1 MKKYSKNIQESL
13 KILGSALSGDRA
25 DQGILQE
32 MAQGNSS
39 SLDRYLT
46 ESIATTDL
54 LAAFSIA
61 TQEKVLAQYPDAPK
75 VWTKIAT
82 RKRLPD
88 FKEHKSREFLWDK
101 GLLLDENAGA
111 RIVPGALARIPEG
124 TEYPTFSFKTG
135 ETSVQLHKHGA
146 RLPFFW
152 EAVINGEWEYLGS
165 IPGRLLEFA
174 SQTEE
179 IEAFTQI
186 ADIDGP
192 RAAVF
197 PTVSTMVLNLE
208 NLSAAKTEVRS
219 RKVNGRAVRIP
230 RFALVV
236 APALEETARRLLA
249 ISSLEVT
256 DVNGTY
262 MTTTSNG
269 DVELVVADVLVDID
283 NSANVDTTWYLVPA
297 GGGDG
302 TRDSITVN
310 FLERHE
316 NPELRISGN
325 TGNYLG
331 GGAVPGL
338 EGSLLNDDAEYRV
351 RHVVT
356 GAVAHADA
364 MWAST
369 GTGL

>member
-1 MKKYSKNIQESL
+1 LNKKIQEAS
-13 KILGSALSGDRA
+13 KIIGSAIMGGDRA
-25 DQGILQE
+25 ARGMLQG
-32 MAQGNSS
+32 MAHGNDVSS
-39 SLDRYLT
+39 YLS
-46 ESIATTDL
+46 EAIATTDL
-54 LAAFSIA
+54 LAAFNIA
-61 TQEKVLAQYPDAPK
+61 TNEAVLAQYPDAPK
-75 VWTKIAT
+75 VWTKIAA

-88 FKEHKSREFLWDK
+88 FKEYREREFLWDK
-101 GLLLDENAGA
+101 GLLIDENAGA

-124 TEYPTFSFKTG
+124 TEYPTFSFSTG
-135 ETSVQLHKHGA
+135 QVSKQLHKHGA

-174 SQTEE
+174 SHTEE

-186 ADIDGP
+186 ADAAGP
-192 RAAVF
+192 RADVF
-197 PTVSTMVLNLE
+197 DTVSTMVLNLE

-219 RKVNGRAVRIP
+219 RKVNGRSVRIP

-236 APALEETARRLLA
+236 PPALEETARRLLA
-249 ISSLEVT
+249 ITSLEVT

-283 NSANVDTTWYLVPA
+283 TSANVDTTWYLVPV
-297 GGGDG
+297 GGSDG
-302 TRDSITVN
+302 TRTSLSVN
-310 FLERHE
+310 FLEGHE
-316 NPELRISGN
+316 TPDLRISGN
-325 TGNYLG
+325 TGNYLAG
-331 GGAVPGL
+331 GPVPGL

-356 GAVAHADA
+356 GAVEHNDA
-364 MWAST
+364 LFAST